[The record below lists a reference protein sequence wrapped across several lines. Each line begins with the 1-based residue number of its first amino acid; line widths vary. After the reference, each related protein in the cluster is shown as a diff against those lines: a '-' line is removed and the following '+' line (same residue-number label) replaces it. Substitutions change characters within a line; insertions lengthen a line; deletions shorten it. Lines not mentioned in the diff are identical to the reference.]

1 MKYDAFISYR
11 HCELDMYVAKKIHK
25 GLETFKVPRSVAK
38 KTGKKSI
45 KRVFRDQEELPIGSD
60 LGDNIKHAL
69 QESEYLVVICSPR
82 TKESYWVMQEI
93 DTFIA
98 MHGRERV
105 LAVLI
110 EGEPAD
116 SFPVQILTDDKGN
129 PVEPLAAD
137 VRGLSRKQIDKKIK
151 AEIMRLAAPIIGCT
165 YDDLRQRHRERR
177 MRKLIFATSGV
188 AVLGLAF
195 GAYSTYNAKMIR
207 ENYEQKQAN
216 QSKYLASTSL
226 ELLEAGD
233 RQAAAL
239 IALEAL
245 PSADNDRPFV
255 AEAQYALSEALYC
268 YDIGSDITMDRVL
281 KHELP
286 VVSFSYNKAGDKII
300 SVDEGCNV
308 YVWQVAD
315 GALLTKILPEVD
327 DEGRVLTP
335 NGVALYEDNILINHA
350 KQLLC
355 LNLSGEVNWKVEA
368 GDAYWMDFLL
378 EQNTGT
384 IACVSNTKVTFYEAD
399 SGKEIGSINNS
410 LEKSFV
416 STFTF
421 NDSGNQ
427 FAVAHLGELFET
439 TDVTGY
445 VSVYDF
451 VTKKVT
457 VCETV
462 HDSVTDMDFT
472 ADGDLV
478 VGSLKG
484 KDLSDASATSQG
496 IGCVEKINVTT
507 GESYWQSVYEYNAY
521 VWDGGVT
528 QLKTR
533 EYQDATGKIQKEVI
547 LSENQTVHT
556 WDEVDGRLKTRTN
569 AGGGIVTLLIS
580 GVSELA
586 YLAEN
591 TGIVRVVNLDTGI
604 VYNDYNIEFGRSI
617 KEVAVRN
624 NVWVARSYASP
635 ELVVMK
641 RHEGSG
647 KKVLNTYES
656 SIKGVYSSAEE
667 TYYAVRIQE
676 SYDCEIFH
684 FYCAEDD
691 SVVVTLEDNQGKSLI
706 ECGFMDE
713 ERFLRVYSDG
723 TVSVY
728 NVKSGENKN
737 IQTVQDAGVMEGN
750 WQKETGKILIYS
762 GSEMHLVDG
771 DSLKEEQ
778 SYDVGEYI
786 FSASL
791 GVDGNTIYCNLKE
804 SGLVEIDVAKNELM
818 PIDLEGNRMSYCE
831 KPGEGLCVS
840 KDGKWLVVSCADATL
855 RILNAETKEIV
866 DRVPF
871 AAVTRKYIGFSE
883 DGTKILLQGDDYYFK
898 VYDLEEKEFI
908 YVSGGQYYSIDRIIF
923 NAEAGEMSLITSS
936 DMVILDSASYQRI
949 AQVEKG
955 VAYLPASGAVF
966 NKDDKTL
973 CRFPYMTLPMLLE
986 EVKVQFGDVKLTQSE
1001 KTQFFVD

>member
-116 SFPVQILTDDKGN
+116 SFPTQILTDDKGN

-137 VRGLSRKQIDKKIK
+137 VRGLSRKEMDKKIK

-177 MRKLIFATSGV
+177 MRKIIFATSGV
-188 AVLGLAF
+188 AVFGMAF
-195 GAYSTYNAKMIR
+195 GAYSAYNAQMIR
-207 ENYEQKQAN
+207 ENYEQKQVN

-245 PSADNDRPFV
+245 PQADNDRPFV

-268 YDIGSDITMDRVL
+268 YDIGNDVTMDRFL

-286 VVSFSYNKAGDKII
+286 VVSFSYNNAGDKII
-300 SVDEGCNV
+300 SMDEGCNV
-308 YVWQVAD
+308 YVWQIAD
-315 GALLTKILPEVD
+315 GTLLTRISPEVD
-327 DEGRVLTP
+327 EEGRVLIP
-335 NGVALYEDNILINHA
+335 NGVALYEDSILINHA

-355 LNLSGEVNWKVEA
+355 LDLSGAVKWKA
-368 GDAYWMDFLL
+368 DAVGEYWQNFLL

-384 IACVSNTKVTFYEAD
+384 IACVSNTKVTFYQAD
-399 SGKEIGSINNS
+399 SGKEICTMNNS

-416 STFTF
+416 TTYAFSE
-421 NDSGNQ
+421 SGEQ
-427 FAVAHLGELFET
+427 FAVAHLGELFEA
-439 TDVTGY
+439 TDGIGN
-445 VSVYDF
+445 VSVYDLT
-451 VTKKVT
+451 TKKVT
-457 VCETV
+457 VCETA
-462 HDSVTDMDFT
+462 HDSVAEIVFT

-478 VGSLKG
+478 ACSLEGNDLTDGSA
-484 KDLSDASATSQG
+484 DVQG
-496 IGCVEKINVTT
+496 TGCVEKINVTT
-507 GESYWQSVYEYNAY
+507 GEVYWQRSYEYDAY
-521 VWDGGVT
+521 VWDGGAT

-533 EYQDATGKIQKEVI
+533 EYQDALGKIQREVI
-547 LSENQTVHT
+547 LSENQTVYT
-556 WDEVDGRLKTRTN
+556 WDAVDGTLKTKTN
-569 AGGGIVTLLIS
+569 AGGGIVSLLIS
-580 GVSELA
+580 SVSELA

-591 TGIVRVVNLDTGI
+591 TGTVRVVNLSTGI
-604 VYNDYNIEFGRSI
+604 GYNDYNVEFGRSI

-624 NVWVARSYASP
+624 NVWVAKSYASP

-641 RHEGSG
+641 RHEGAG
-647 KKVLNTYES
+647 KKVLNSYEAPV
-656 SIKGVYSSAEE
+656 KGVYSSAEE
-667 TYYAVRIQE
+667 TYYVVRVQE
-676 SYDCEIFH
+676 SYGNEIFH
-684 FYCAEDD
+684 FYSADDD
-691 SVVVTLEDNQGKSLI
+691 SSVSSLEDNQGKSLI
-706 ECGFMDE
+706 DCGFMDE
-713 ERFLRVYSDG
+713 HRFLRVYSDG

-728 NVKSGENKN
+728 NVKNGENN
-737 IQTVQDAGVMEGN
+737 HVQAVQNDVVMEGF
-750 WQKETGKILIYS
+750 WQKETGKILLYT
-762 GSEMHLVDG
+762 GSEIYLVDG
-771 DSLKEEQ
+771 DGLKVEQ

-786 FSASL
+786 FTASL
-791 GVDGNTIYCNLKE
+791 GAGGNTIYCNLKD
-804 SGLVEIDVAKNELM
+804 SGLVAVDMTKNELM

-831 KPGEGLCVS
+831 KPGEGFCAS
-840 KDGKWLVVSCADATL
+840 KDGKWLAVSCTDGTL
-855 RILNAETKEIV
+855 RILKADTKEVV
-866 DRVPF
+866 DHIPF
-871 AAVTRKYIGFSE
+871 AAVERKYIGFSE

-898 VYDLEEKEFI
+898 VYDLEAKEFI
-908 YVSGGQYYSIDRIIF
+908 YVSAGQYYDIERIVF
-923 NAEAGEMSLITSS
+923 NTESGEMSLITSS
-936 DMVILDSASYQRI
+936 DMVILDSGSYQRI
-949 AQVEKG
+949 AQIERG

-966 NKDDKTL
+966 NKDNKTL
-973 CRFPYMTLPMLLE
+973 CRFPYMNLPMLLE
-986 EVKVQFGDVKLTQSE
+986 EVKAQFGDIELTQSE
-1001 KTQFFVD
+1001 RTQFFVD